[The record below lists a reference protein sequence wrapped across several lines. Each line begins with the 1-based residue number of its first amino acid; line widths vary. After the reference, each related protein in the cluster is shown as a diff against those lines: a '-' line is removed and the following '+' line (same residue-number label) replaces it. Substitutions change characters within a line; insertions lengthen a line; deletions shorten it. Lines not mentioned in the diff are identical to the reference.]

1 MSKTKSSEKYH
12 YEILYIIPNKFTEDE
27 GKKINEKIEKMITD
41 LEGEITYSEN
51 WGKKKFAY
59 PIKNYNHGYYNL
71 FEFDLWGKDLK
82 ELDNS
87 LRMSSKVLRHQII
100 RAVKR
105 TEEEIKKDKKKSEE
119 MAKKED
125 GEVETPSTSSK
136 QAKEEE
142 KKETIVSKE
151 IKREKEQ
158 DDKKKKTDLKDLDKK
173 LDDILKTDDLL

>member
-1 MSKTKSSEKYH
+1 MSKIKSSDKNH
-12 YEILYIIPNKFTEDE
+12 YEMLYIIPNKFTEDE
-27 GKKINEKIEKMITD
+27 TKKIDEKVEKMITD
-41 LEGEITYSEN
+41 LEGEITYSEQ
-51 WGKKKFAY
+51 WGKKKLAY

-82 ELDNS
+82 ELDTL
-87 LRMSSKVLRHQII
+87 LRMSSKVLRHQVV
-100 RAVKR
+100 RTVKR

-119 MAKKED
+119 MAKKE
-125 GEVETPSTSSK
+125 ETEEEAKISSPK
-136 QAKEEE
+136 VE
-142 KKETIVSKE
+142 KKEETVISKE